1 MEKTTEKNPVE
12 YLEPN
17 PTEEE
22 VEEQIKVIEKV
33 NEAINEADKK
43 IIHKWF
49 AEDSPVQLYVQ
60 YAYEIWGMDLVT
72 TIECE
77 NGTWNMYRQSTV
89 VKNWKREESYWF
101 CQIHR
106 PDHKEI
112 VDNPLF
118 RSDYKWQ
125 LDRCAELLKWGTTFY
140 WKTTR
145 KIKWIACPKY
155 VESRFILQS

>member
-22 VEEQIKVIEKV
+22 IEEQIKVIEKV

-49 AEDSPVQLYVQ
+49 AEDSIVQKYVQ

-77 NGTWNMYRQSTV
+77 NWLRDMYRQSEV

-125 LDRCAELLKWGTTFY
+125 LEQV
-140 WKTTR
+140 
-145 KIKWIACPKY
+145 KY
-155 VESRFILQS
+155 IIDCNKKGD